1 MDDATEPV
9 QLTLTPDEADLLKRA
24 LKTYFNHQKR
34 TADKY
39 QKTADQNPNV
49 SNSKRAKTLLRRIE
63 DLMAEQDAGAS

>member
-1 MDDATEPV
+1 MDDATETV
-9 QLTLTPDEADLLKRA
+9 QLTLSPEEVDLLKRA

-49 SNSKRAKTLLRRIE
+49 SNSKRAKALLRRIE
-63 DLMAEQDAGAS
+63 ELTAEQD